1 MSIKHEENGLDR
13 ASAVKAAIKD
23 CIKIGALAE
32 YLGKYASE
40 VANKLL
46 QEWNW
51 DEVKAV
57 WQKEAEERADLKW
70 QSVVADKD
78 TIIAELRVQL
88 GKGKLRL
95 TASILR
101 IGFL

>member
-1 MSIKHEENGLDR
+1 MSIKHEENGLDC

-23 CIKIGALAE
+23 CIEIGALVE

-40 VANKLL
+40 VANMLL

-51 DEVKAV
+51 DEAKAV

-70 QSVVADKD
+70 QSVVAN
-78 TIIAELRVQL
+78 
-88 GKGKLRL
+88 
-95 TASILR
+95 
-101 IGFL
+101 